1 MSPECFELSLEQ
13 QFNVKA
19 VELSTQNLSLD
30 RMRELLIE
38 LAKQLMVKDNV
49 LRHLIKNGI

>member
-13 QFNVKA
+13 QFTVKA

>member
-1 MSPECFELSLEQ
+1 MAPECFELSLEQ

-19 VELSTQNLSLD
+19 LELSTQNLSLD

-38 LAKQLMVKDNV
+38 LSKQLIVKDNV

>member
-19 VELSTQNLSLD
+19 LELNTQNLSLEQ
-30 RMRELLIE
+30 MRELLIE
-38 LAKQLMVKDNV
+38 MSKQLIVKDNV
-49 LRHLIKNGI
+49 VRHLIKNGI

>member
-13 QFNVKA
+13 QFTVKA
-19 VELSTQNLSLD
+19 VELSTQDLSLD